1 MSGVYLHIPFC
12 KKACHYCNF
21 HFSTSLSSKSSLLNA
36 MYQELEERKSELI
49 SAQITSIYFGGGT
62 PSLLNMAELNHF
74 FDILSKNFKWVDDI
88 EITLEAN
95 PDDLDFDYV
104 ADLKRFTPINRISV
118 GVQSFVE
125 AELQYMNRSHTAF
138 QSEQAIENL
147 FRAGFQNISAD
158 LIYGCPQ
165 SSNDSWFQQ
174 IEKIHS
180 LGVEHL
186 SCYALTVEPQTA
198 LFDFIAKNKC
208 AVPIEDQALDQFL
221 ILQEA
226 CNQFGYDAYE
236 ISNYCKN
243 EKYAKHNTSY
253 WKAVPYLGIGPSAH
267 SFDGKSRSWNI
278 ANNAL
283 YIQRVK
289 QGLPY
294 SDQEILTEKDLL
306 NEWIM
311 TGLRTKWGI
320 QESTLLQKW
329 NSLHAAEME
338 DIYRM
343 QLQKG
348 YLIIDENRNVIIPMR
363 HKFISD
369 QIISD
374 LFLV

>member
-74 FDILSKNFKWVDDI
+74 FDILFKNFKWVDDI

-186 SCYALTVEPQTA
+186 SCYALTVEPKTA
-198 LFDFIAKNKC
+198 LFDFVAKNKC
-208 AVPIEDQALDQFL
+208 PVPIEDQAIDQFL

>member
-1 MSGVYLHIPFC
+1 
-12 KKACHYCNF
+12 
-21 HFSTSLSSKSSLLNA
+21 

>member
-1 MSGVYLHIPFC
+1 
-12 KKACHYCNF
+12 
-21 HFSTSLSSKSSLLNA
+21 
-36 MYQELEERKSELI
+36 
-49 SAQITSIYFGGGT
+49 
-62 PSLLNMAELNHF
+62 
-74 FDILSKNFKWVDDI
+74 
-88 EITLEAN
+88 
-95 PDDLDFDYV
+95 
-104 ADLKRFTPINRISV
+104 
-118 GVQSFVE
+118 
-125 AELQYMNRSHTAF
+125 MNRSHTAF